1 MDEHLSL
8 RDDDTHG
15 DDAGWDEDM
24 TELDR
29 MGPVLTADDLT
40 HRWKVVLG
48 QEPFDIRSIWVLFF
62 AEDGIQLP
70 VVVPMD
76 DVPVQVDQL
85 LADRLLGTMHQ
96 ALRGHAPGGSL
107 ALAIARPG
115 PGLMQGSD
123 IAWFCA
129 LTAAADALG
138 VTMRPVH
145 LATAGRV
152 RTMVLDDV
160 A

>member
-1 MDEHLSL
+1 MDGHR
-8 RDDDTHG
+8 RDDDTQG

-40 HRWKVVLG
+40 QRWKLLLG
-48 QEPFDIRSIWVLFF
+48 REPFDIRSIWVLFF
-62 AEDGIQLP
+62 DENGIQLP

-76 DVPVQVDQL
+76 DVPVQADQL
-85 LADRLLGTMHQ
+85 LARRLVATMHQ
-96 ALRGHAPGGSL
+96 ALRQHAPGGSL

-115 PGLMQGSD
+115 PGLLQRTD
-123 IAWFCA
+123 TAWFSA
-129 LTAAADALG
+129 LTAAADAVG
-138 VTMRPVH
+138 VMMRPVH